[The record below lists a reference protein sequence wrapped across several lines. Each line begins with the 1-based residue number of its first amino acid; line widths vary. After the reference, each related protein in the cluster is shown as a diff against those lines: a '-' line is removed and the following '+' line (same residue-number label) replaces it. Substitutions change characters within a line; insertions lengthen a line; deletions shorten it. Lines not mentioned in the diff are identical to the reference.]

1 MFKKL
6 LTLGMATLVALGTMA
21 GPPKNNEKTAWKF
34 AKKQA
39 AELTKQGWKV
49 DGSLTMEEAFFNH
62 RMKLQSGDNVDEI
75 VGNVQGAM
83 ATKTLNQAQQWGSTN
98 ACISYS
104 KQAGMLLRGRITS
117 EIAAG
122 VDAASL
128 DNLYEGYEALVQKH
142 IQGELKRSFGIYRET
157 KDGRIEYKSYYIV
170 DEDSASKARMRAME
184 NMIKESEF
192 ARKHAE
198 DISKFVQ
205 EGFKITNE

>member
-1 MFKKL
+1 MFKKF

-39 AELTKQGWKV
+39 AEMTKQGWKV
-49 DGSLTMEEAFFNH
+49 DGSMTMEEAFYNH
-62 RMKLQSGDNVDEI
+62 KLKLQAENVDEI
-75 VGNVQGAM
+75 IGNVQGSM
-83 ATKTLNQAQQWGSTN
+83 STKTLNQAQQWGTTN

-104 KQAGMLLRGRITS
+104 KQAGMMLRGRITA

-142 IQGELKRSFGIYRET
+142 IQGELKRSFGVYREQ
-157 KDGRIEYKSYYIV
+157 KDGTIEYKAYYVV
-170 DEDSASKARMRAME
+170 DEDAASKARMRAME
-184 NMIKESEF
+184 NMLKESEF

>member
-1 MFKKL
+1 MFKRF

-39 AELTKQGWKV
+39 AEMTKQGWKV
-49 DGSLTMEEAFFNH
+49 DGSMTMEEAFYNH
-62 RMKLQSGDNVDEI
+62 KLKLQAENVDEI
-75 VGNVQGAM
+75 IGNVQGSM
-83 ATKTLNQAQQWGSTN
+83 STKTLNQAQQWGTTN

-104 KQAGMLLRGRITS
+104 KQAGMMLRGRITA

-142 IQGELKRSFGIYRET
+142 IQGELKRSFGVYREK
-157 KDGRIEYKSYYIV
+157 KDGTIEYKAYYVV
-170 DEDSASKARMRAME
+170 DEDAASKARMRAME
-184 NMIKESEF
+184 NMLKESEF